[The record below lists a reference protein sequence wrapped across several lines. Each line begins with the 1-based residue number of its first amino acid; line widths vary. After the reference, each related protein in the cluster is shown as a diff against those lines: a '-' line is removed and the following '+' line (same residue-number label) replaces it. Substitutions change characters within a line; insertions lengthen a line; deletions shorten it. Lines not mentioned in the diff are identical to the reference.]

1 MKKKWKGIG
10 FVLPHLIGVGIF
22 FLIPY
27 IDVFIR
33 AFNFKTDGGI
43 FSHFNKVLHIQ
54 PFLLA
59 AGNTGKFILISLPLL
74 IILSLLIAMALR
86 RVPVVANVIKSVMLI
101 PMAIPTVSV
110 VLMWKVMFSYKG
122 FLNAALNYIGMEG
135 KPWLTSSAAF
145 SVLVISYL
153 WKNLG
158 YYVIL
163 WLAILAQ
170 VPDMLYEAAALETS
184 SKIVVFFRIT
194 LPVVKNS
201 VFMIVVL
208 AIVNS
213 FKVFREA
220 YLVAGNYPDSS
231 MYMLQH
237 IFSNWFTGLEV
248 NKMAAGAVLTSIPIF
263 ILVFIFQT
271 CIKVSSKD

>member
-1 MKKKWKGIG
+1 MKKWKGIG
-10 FVLPHLIGVGIF
+10 FVLPHLIGVAVF

-33 AFNFKTDGGI
+33 AFNFKSGGL
-43 FSHFNKVLHIQ
+43 FAHFNKVLHVKS
-54 PFLLA
+54 FTLA
-59 AGNTGKFILISLPLL
+59 AKNTGFFILVSLPLL
-74 IILSLLIAMALR
+74 IILSLLIANALR
-86 RVPVVANVIKSVMLI
+86 GIPSVANVIKSVMLI

-110 VLMWKVMFSYKG
+110 VLMWKVMFSNKG
-122 FLNAALNYIGMEG
+122 FLNAALDFIGVEG
-135 KPWLTSSAAF
+135 KPWLNSKAAF

-170 VPDMLYEAAALETS
+170 VPDMLYEACSLETS
-184 SKIVVFFRIT
+184 SRFVVFFKIT

-237 IFSNWFTGLEV
+237 IFSNWFASLEV

-263 ILVFIFQT
+263 LLVFIFQT
-271 CIKVSSKD
+271 CIKVSEKEK

>member
-1 MKKKWKGIG
+1 
-10 FVLPHLIGVGIF
+10 
-22 FLIPY
+22 
-27 IDVFIR
+27 
-33 AFNFKTDGGI
+33 
-43 FSHFNKVLHIQ
+43 
-54 PFLLA
+54 
-59 AGNTGKFILISLPLL
+59 
-74 IILSLLIAMALR
+74 
-86 RVPVVANVIKSVMLI
+86 
-101 PMAIPTVSV
+101 
-110 VLMWKVMFSYKG
+110 
-122 FLNAALNYIGMEG
+122 MED